1 MKGEYDLAVNF
12 IIQAKSIS
20 KYLKQIRIGNT
31 LTDNNVFL
39 APMAGGSELPFR
51 KICRRM
57 GAGLVCTELVT
68 ARGIRYKHNL
78 DNNFRYLQIDP
89 AEFPAV
95 IQLFAG
101 EPEDFDYAIAAIFGH
116 PLLSQCA
123 AIDINMGCP
132 VPKVLKSGAGCALM
146 GDPARASR
154 IIAAS
159 VKASPVPVTVK
170 FRSGLDMDT
179 RNAVDFGRMCEQ
191 SGASLITVHPRTAK
205 QMYAGK
211 SDWNIIT
218 EVKQAV
224 GIPVVGNG
232 DILCPADAVRMFGQ
246 TGADG
251 IMVGRAALGNPW
263 IFRSLLA
270 GLAGDPG
277 EADTSGRICIPT
289 MADRIAIIREQIDGS
304 IAQMGEITAMKEMRK
319 HFAWYFKGIPNCSA
333 VKAELVR
340 CETRVQAMA
349 ILDQLM

>member
-1 MKGEYDLAVNF
+1 MPINRN
-12 IIQAKSIS
+12 
-20 KYLKQIRIGNT
+20 YLKQIPIGKT

-39 APMAGGSELPFR
+39 APMAGGSELAFR
-51 KICRRM
+51 RICRRM

-78 DNNFRYLQIDP
+78 DNNYRYLQIDP
-89 AEFPAV
+89 EEFPAV

-101 EPEDFDYAIAAIFGH
+101 EPEDFEYAIAAIFEH

-170 FRSGLDMDT
+170 FRSGLDLNSQ
-179 RNAVDFGRMCEQ
+179 NAADFGRMCEQ
-191 SGASLITVHPRTAK
+191 SGASLMTVHPRTAK
-205 QMYAGK
+205 QMYSGK
-211 SDWNIIT
+211 SDWNVIT

-224 GIPVVGNG
+224 GVPVVGNG
-232 DILCPADAVRMFGQ
+232 DIACAADAVRMFEQ

-251 IMVGRAALGNPW
+251 VMIGRAALGNPW
-263 IFRSLLA
+263 IFRGLLA
-270 GLAGDPG
+270 GLGGHPGD
-277 EADTSGRICIPT
+277 ADMNGCPFVPDMKERVGILK
-289 MADRIAIIREQIDGS
+289 EQIDGS

-319 HFAWYFKGIPNCSA
+319 HFAWYFKGVPNCSA

-340 CETRVQAMA
+340 CETRARAME
-349 ILDQLM
+349 ILDTLI